1 MGIGK
6 PESYNAISESYKMNK
21 NIARAA
27 AAVSLAAVSVSSFA
41 ADQGT
46 DAISALGAQATTYI
60 TAAFTVAV
68 LVAGGF
74 WGIKMMKK
82 AFSKAG

>member
-1 MGIGK
+1 MH
-6 PESYNAISESYKMNK
+6 K
-21 NIARAA
+21 NLARAA

-46 DAISALGAQATTYI
+46 DAINALGAQATTYI
-60 TAAFTVAV
+60 TAAFTVSI

-74 WGIKMMKK
+74 WGITMMRKAFKK
-82 AFSKAG
+82 AG